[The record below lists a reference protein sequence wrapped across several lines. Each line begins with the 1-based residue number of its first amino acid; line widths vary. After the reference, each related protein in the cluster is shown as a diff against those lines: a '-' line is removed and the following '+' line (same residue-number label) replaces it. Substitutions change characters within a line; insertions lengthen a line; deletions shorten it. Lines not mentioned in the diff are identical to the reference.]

1 MVAIKDKNSIL
12 VGANAE
18 SSEIRQYKN
27 FLFDAKR
34 LIGRK
39 FDDPHIQEL
48 RTKWPFDIVA
58 DEDNNPKYR
67 IALRDQKGKPIIPFQ
82 FEEYLPEQ
90 ISQLV
95 LDKIRRGA

>member
-27 FLFDAKR
+27 YLFDAKR

-48 RTKWPFDIVA
+48 RTKWPIDIVA

-67 IALRDQKGKPIIPFQ
+67 IALRDQRGKPIIPFQ